1 MKCLNF
7 RHLLDEH
14 LDGSLD
20 AETEARFLHHA
31 AACAACDRLREDG
44 LRLQWAL
51 GALPVPAPDAGFA
64 DRVLLAACRE
74 QAGGARRATRSAWG
88 WPGALAAGLALALGV
103 GFWTPRETMPEVVA
117 GAEPLRLVFRSEG
130 AVDGVTIELELPEG
144 VELAGYPGQ
153 RSLVWQS
160 DLVAGENLLELPVRA
175 TGAGGVVRATLNH
188 DGERR
193 QFAVRVVTAPA
204 AAGARRGTESAMAT
218 PDGEADAHA

>member
-7 RHLLDEH
+7 RHVLDEH
-14 LDGSLD
+14 LDGTLD
-20 AETEARFLHHA
+20 AETETQLLHHA
-31 AACAACDRLREDG
+31 AACAGCDRLREDG

-51 GALPVPAPDAGFA
+51 AALPAPAPDAGFA
-64 DRVLLAACRE
+64 DRVLRAARRE
-74 QAGGARRATRSAWG
+74 HAAGARRSSRSAWG
-88 WPGALAAGLALALGV
+88 WSGALAAGFALALGV
-103 GFWTPRETMPEVVA
+103 GFWTPREAMPEVVA
-117 GAEPLRLVFRSEG
+117 GVEPLRLVFRSES

-175 TGAGGVVRATLNH
+175 TGEGGVVRATLNH

-193 QFAVRVVTAPA
+193 QFAVRVLA
-204 AAGARRGTESAMAT
+204 ATSAAEAVRGTESAIAEPGT
-218 PDGEADAHA
+218 EADRHA